1 MTKRGY
7 IRLFSYAI
15 AFALL
20 LSSRQNDAP
29 SKPPD
34 KQGNNQYDNS
44 KFIQSAA

>member
-20 LSSRQNDAP
+20 LSSRAIINMTIHTKR
-29 SKPPD
+29 SL
-34 KQGNNQYDNS
+34 N
-44 KFIQSAA
+44 